1 MGYRFLPADYRI
13 RKGTCWGRSR
23 EYNHSKAVSLC
34 LERLLAWVS
43 ASSYLISW
51 SPTSSPGGSPRASYI
66 TQRRCL
72 WVKESKGMNH
82 SAPWAWDF
90 KTNEV
95 SAESLQGSSLAC
107 SQGQGK
113 AEPWFQESGVSTQRV
128 LNSKVGL
135 CCIKTGT
142 RGGFEKQCH
151 AMTEFW
157 RILLAAALANC
168 SLRATSCE
176 KLLTWLNPNH
186 LSISVSNGIL

>member
-90 KTNEV
+90 ETNEV

-113 AEPWFQESGVSTQRV
+113 AEPWFQELGVSTQRV

-142 RGGFEKQCH
+142 RGGFEKQSV
-151 AMTEFW
+151 TLWQSFEGSSW
-157 RILLAAALANC
+157 LLHWQTVL
-168 SLRATSCE
+168 
-176 KLLTWLNPNH
+176 
-186 LSISVSNGIL
+186 

>member
-66 TQRRCL
+66 IQRRCL

-90 KTNEV
+90 ETNEL
-95 SAESLQGSSLAC
+95 SAEPLQGSSLAC
-107 SQGQGK
+107 SQGQRK
-113 AEPWFQESGVSTQRV
+113 AEPWFQESEQGSEYSTVRLGCVVLRQEHVVVLRNRVSHYDRV
-128 LNSKVGL
+128 LKDPPGCCTGKLFSKSHFLWEIVDL
-135 CCIKTGT
+135 IK
-142 RGGFEKQCH
+142 
-151 AMTEFW
+151 
-157 RILLAAALANC
+157 
-168 SLRATSCE
+168 
-176 KLLTWLNPNH
+176 P
-186 LSISVSNGIL
+186 